1 MKYITATGPQWAT
14 AEQTAIN
21 LTVEFEN
28 LGSLPFTAKQ
38 DDSEAHGRELFARAA
53 AGEFGAVA
61 AYVAPPVSR
70 AQQVAAIEA
79 ERDATI
85 AAGVLHF
92 GTLYPADD
100 TFLAEMLGRIMGYQA
115 GVYSGSLPVRTKE
128 NTTVLLDQ
136 AQHVAL
142 AAAVG
147 AHRQAAYSKS
157 WADKDALP

>member
-1 MKYITATGPQWAT
+1 MYEIRNAQYNADGT
-14 AEQTAIN
+14 ID
-21 LTVEFEN
+21 VEWN
-28 LGSLPFTAKQ
+28 HPDYGWIPFTASP
-38 DDSEAHGRELFARAA
+38 DDVTEYGRELFARVS
-53 AGEFGAVA
+53 AGEFGEVA
-61 AYVAPPVSR
+61 EYVAPPVSR

-92 GTLYPADD
+92 GTLYHADE
-100 TFLAEMLGRIMGYQA
+100 TFLTEMLGRIMGYQA
-115 GVYSGSLPVRTKE
+115 GVYSGPLPVRTKE

>member
-1 MKYITATGPQWAT
+1 MTNMQVKNPSYNSVGTIDCD
-14 AEQTAIN
+14 IN
-21 LTVEFEN
+21 HPSF
-28 LGSLPFTAKQ
+28 GWIPFTASP
-38 DDSEAHGRELFARAA
+38 DDVGPLGKEIYANAVS
-53 AGEFGAVA
+53 GEYGHVA
-61 AYVAPPVSR
+61 DYVAPPVSR

-92 GTLYPADD
+92 GTLYHADD

-115 GVYSGSLPVRTKE
+115 GVYSGPLPVRTKE

>member
-1 MKYITATGPQWAT
+1 MYRLTDSTAVIRVA
-14 AEQTAIN
+14 
-21 LTVEFEN
+21 
-28 LGSLPFTAKQ
+28 
-38 DDSEAHGRELFARAA
+38 D
-53 AGEFGAVA
+53 GAVIPA
-61 AYVAPPVSR
+61 DPANTDRQQYEAWLTAGNTPDPAPFSR
-70 AQQVAAIEA
+70 AQLVAAIEA

-92 GTLYPADD
+92 GTLYHADD
-100 TFLAEMLGRIMGYQA
+100 TFLTEMLGRIMGYQA
-115 GVYSGSLPVRTKE
+115 GVYSGPLPVRTKE

>member
-1 MKYITATGPQWAT
+1 MQVKNLKYNAASTIDCEIEHPVYGW
-14 AEQTAIN
+14 I
-21 LTVEFEN
+21 
-28 LGSLPFTAKQ
+28 PFTASPEDTESLGKEIYAKAV
-38 DDSEAHGRELFARAA
+38 S
-53 AGEFGAVA
+53 GEYGPVA
-61 AYVAPPVSR
+61 PYVAPPVSR
-70 AQQVAAIEA
+70 EQQVVAIEA

-92 GTLYPADD
+92 GTLYHADD
-100 TFLAEMLGRIMGYQA
+100 TFLTEMLGRIMGYQA

-128 NTTVLLDQ
+128 NTIVLLDQ

>member
-1 MKYITATGPQWAT
+1 MYRLTDSAAVIRVADGAYIPADPGNTDRQQYEAWLTAGNTP
-14 AEQTAIN
+14 
-21 LTVEFEN
+21 
-28 LGSLPFTAKQ
+28 
-38 DDSEAHGRELFARAA
+38 
-53 AGEFGAVA
+53 
-61 AYVAPPVSR
+61 APAPVSR

-92 GTLYPADD
+92 GTLYHADE
-100 TFLAEMLGRIMGYQA
+100 TFLTEILGRIMGYQA
-115 GVYSGSLPVRTKE
+115 GVYSGPLPVRTKE

-147 AHRQAAYSKS
+147 AHRKAAYSKS
-157 WADKDALP
+157 WSDKDALP

>member
-1 MKYITATGPQWAT
+1 MYKTTNTTTVVRLSDGAFIPADPANTDRQQYEAWLTAGNTPEPA
-14 AEQTAIN
+14 
-21 LTVEFEN
+21 
-28 LGSLPFTAKQ
+28 
-38 DDSEAHGRELFARAA
+38 
-53 AGEFGAVA
+53 
-61 AYVAPPVSR
+61 PVSR
-70 AQQVAAIEA
+70 EQQVAAIEA

-92 GTLYPADD
+92 GTRYHADD
-100 TFLAEMLGRIMGYQA
+100 TFLTEMLGRIMGYQA
-115 GVYSGSLPVRTKE
+115 GVYSGPLPVRTKE
-128 NTTVLLDQ
+128 NTTILLDQ

>member
-1 MKYITATGPQWAT
+1 MYKLTNTAAVIRQADGAYIPDDPANTDRQQYEAWLTAGNTPDP
-14 AEQTAIN
+14 
-21 LTVEFEN
+21 V
-28 LGSLPFTAKQ
+28 PF
-38 DDSEAHGRELFARAA
+38 
-53 AGEFGAVA
+53 
-61 AYVAPPVSR
+61 SR
-70 AQQVAAIEA
+70 AQLVAAIEA

-92 GTLYPADD
+92 GTLYHADD
-100 TFLAEMLGRIMGYQA
+100 TFLTEMLGRIMGYQA

-128 NTTVLLDQ
+128 NTTILLDQ

>member
-1 MKYITATGPQWAT
+1 MNYTAAHSPQWANEAHT
-14 AEQTAIN
+14 AVN
-21 LTVEFEN
+21 LMLTFE
-28 LGSLPFTAKQ
+28 GIGEVPFTASAT
-38 DDSEAHGRELFARAA
+38 DEEPHGVDLFNRAQA
-53 AGEFGAVA
+53 LEFGPVA
-61 AYVAPPVSR
+61 AYVAPPISR

-92 GTLYPADD
+92 GTLYHADD
-100 TFLAEMLGRIMGYQA
+100 TFLTEMLGRIMGYQA
-115 GVYSGSLPVRTKE
+115 GVYSGPLPVRTKE
-128 NTTVLLDQ
+128 NTTIMLDQ

>member
-1 MKYITATGPQWAT
+1 MTMNIRNPKLIAGGRIDCEVQHPK
-14 AEQTAIN
+14 
-21 LTVEFEN
+21 
-28 LGSLPFTAKQ
+28 LGWIPFTA
-38 DDSEAHGRELFARAA
+38 DPADAEPLGAEIHAA
-53 AGEFGAVA
+53 ALLLNPAP
-61 AYVAPPVSR
+61 YVAPPVSR
-70 AQQVAAIEA
+70 EQQMAAIEA

-92 GTLYPADD
+92 GTLYHADD
-100 TFLAEMLGRIMGYQA
+100 TFLTEMLGRIMGYQA
-115 GVYSGSLPVRTKE
+115 GVYSGPLPVRTKE
-128 NTTVLLDQ
+128 NTTILLDQ